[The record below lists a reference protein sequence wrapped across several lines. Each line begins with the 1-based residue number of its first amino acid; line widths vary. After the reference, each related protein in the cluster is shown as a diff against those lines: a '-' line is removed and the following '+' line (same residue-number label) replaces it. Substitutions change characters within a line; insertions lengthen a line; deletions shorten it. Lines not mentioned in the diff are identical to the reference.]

1 MVSHLEQADLIV
13 KKYMNWSFVGGLI
26 PIPLVDLAAV
36 SGIQVKMLYDL
47 AKLYDVQFKTQ
58 AAQSA
63 IASLLGSVVP
73 SVVTNTALG
82 AGLKFIPIVG
92 TTLGVITM
100 PALSLASTY
109 AIGRI
114 FTTHFETGGTLLD
127 FDAAKVREHFRA
139 EFEAAHSGKKG

>member
-63 IASLLGSVVP
+63 VASLLGSVVP
-73 SVVTNTALG
+73 GVVTNTALG

>member
-1 MVSHLEQADLIV
+1 MMASHLEKADLIV

-26 PIPLVDLAAV
+26 PIPLVDVAAV
-36 SGIQVKMLYDL
+36 SGIQAKMIYDL
-47 AKLYDVQFKTQ
+47 SELYHVEFKTQ

-63 IASLLGSVVP
+63 IAALLGSVVP
-73 SVVTNTALG
+73 GVVASTAMG
-82 AGLKFIPIVG
+82 AGLKFIPVIG
-92 TTLGVITM
+92 TTLGVIAM
-100 PALSLASTY
+100 PGLSLASTY

-139 EFEAAHSGKKG
+139 EFEAARSGKA

>member
-63 IASLLGSVVP
+63 VASLLGSVVP
-73 SVVTNTALG
+73 GVVTNTAPGSNSSRSSALRS
-82 AGLKFIPIVG
+82 
-92 TTLGVITM
+92 
-100 PALSLASTY
+100 ALSLCRPYPS
-109 AIGRI
+109 R
-114 FTTHFETGGTLLD
+114 
-127 FDAAKVREHFRA
+127 RPMR
-139 EFEAAHSGKKG
+139 